1 MINLKGNIKEVKN
14 LKRKTVQKIFIWVML
29 LVMVGSVVA
38 SILAYTLR

>member
-38 SILAYTLR
+38 SILAYVIR